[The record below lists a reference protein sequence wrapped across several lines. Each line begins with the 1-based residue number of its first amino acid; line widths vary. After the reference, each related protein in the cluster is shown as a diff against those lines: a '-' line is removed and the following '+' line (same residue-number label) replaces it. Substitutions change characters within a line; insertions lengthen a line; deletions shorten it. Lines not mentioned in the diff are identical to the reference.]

1 MQRAFVWSLL
11 LLVAQLGLLRGASR
25 GAKNVQVSLEAPW
38 GVAPLVLEASEF
50 FSGGTS
56 DGDGDELFWR
66 YATAIPAN
74 ALEMS
79 DKDQYESALSAARTL
94 VSNARVDIL
103 KYALSLR
110 NYSPKLQAF
119 AELWAHAEASGCKLG
134 ANAVAVI
141 AGSCIKEPS
150 EVKDALAAIRPGGK
164 TPPDDVNVL
173 SFDHVYGGSTST
185 GGAVAP
191 TVLLYAAIGTPSFLS
206 FHAELTKLVDAGTV
220 RYVLRHAWP
229 ARAPARMPLQG
240 YGVELAIK
248 NMEYKTVDDRDRESS
263 GKDGD
268 AVADQE
274 DTIDGFDFMVLIG
287 RREELMEDLTAFR
300 DTLREDVLRSDS
312 TELKV
317 WNLKD
322 IGIQASQR
330 VMSAEEP
337 LRLIRDLSHNLP
349 SMVSSLSRMRV
360 NQQVKAEIEGNQQ
373 YLHPGANLVLLNGRQ
388 LDVEAMSPYQLLDV
402 VRHETALIEELTG
415 LGIDAA
421 SGRKL
426 LNAPNEDARMGGMM
440 GGQESRSFRLDIREE
455 AFITWMNDLERD
467 DTYAKWPRDLGQLLQ
482 RGWPGRLRFV
492 ARNLYTALFVIDPA
506 DFEGLQLAAEA
517 FQMIQQQM
525 PFRAGIIFASLEQVP
540 ASAETRAPAG
550 KGRDDNSNDDGDT
563 SAASATEIPPA
574 VRFFRLF
581 HALMDRHGREAAFTF
596 LASHSEMGIQPQ
608 VQLILPSRPARHA
621 PPRLPSCGS

>member
-229 ARAPARMPLQG
+229 ARAPAR
-240 YGVELAIK
+240 
-248 NMEYKTVDDRDRESS
+248 
-263 GKDGD
+263 
-268 AVADQE
+268 
-274 DTIDGFDFMVLIG
+274 
-287 RREELMEDLTAFR
+287 
-300 DTLREDVLRSDS
+300 
-312 TELKV
+312 
-317 WNLKD
+317 
-322 IGIQASQR
+322 
-330 VMSAEEP
+330 
-337 LRLIRDLSHNLP
+337 
-349 SMVSSLSRMRV
+349 
-360 NQQVKAEIEGNQQ
+360 
-373 YLHPGANLVLLNGRQ
+373 
-388 LDVEAMSPYQLLDV
+388 
-402 VRHETALIEELTG
+402 
-415 LGIDAA
+415 
-421 SGRKL
+421 
-426 LNAPNEDARMGGMM
+426 
-440 GGQESRSFRLDIREE
+440 SRSACRRRCSC
-455 AFITWMNDLERD
+455 ASRS
-467 DTYAKWPRDLGQLLQ
+467 G
-482 RGWPGRLRFV
+482 
-492 ARNLYTALFVIDPA
+492 ARSGSRPSRSTA
-506 DFEGLQLAAEA
+506 G
-517 FQMIQQQM
+517 
-525 PFRAGIIFASLEQVP
+525 S
-540 ASAETRAPAG
+540 
-550 KGRDDNSNDDGDT
+550 
-563 SAASATEIPPA
+563 
-574 VRFFRLF
+574 
-581 HALMDRHGREAAFTF
+581 
-596 LASHSEMGIQPQ
+596 QPQ
-608 VQLILPSRPARHA
+608 PPTCR
-621 PPRLPSCGS
+621 PPRSGSCRGA